1 MLVSAVATI
10 LRVKKPLGLTL
21 LLVTSTDPVNVIQAE
36 LLKRLRSFDQRK
48 NLSEKELE
56 EQEVVKDALVV
67 SINGVAQ
74 GMQNSG

>member
-1 MLVSAVATI
+1 MVSVAATI
-10 LRVKKPLGLTL
+10 LRVEKPLGLTL
-21 LLVTSTDPVNVIQAE
+21 LLVSFADPVNVIQAE

>member
-1 MLVSAVATI
+1 MVSVAATI

-21 LLVTSTDPVNVIQAE
+21 LLVSFADPVNVIQAE